1 MGDLR
6 TVVIIEKNLLIQ
18 AGLESIISELPR
30 LVILGF
36 YTGDEPNLNVLLAK
50 QDPDILFLN
59 PQCLDVPVA
68 TFLNQIKGKTNPL
81 IFGLLDDDAPESLK
95 SPFADRL
102 MFSDNKQQIQNKIQ
116 ERGNL
121 NSDSHEKAQ
130 VLSSRE
136 ITILK
141 HVVLGLTNQE
151 IADKLFLSVH
161 TVMTHR
167 KNINKKL
174 GIKTVSGL
182 MVYALMNQ
190 LVSMEDLGDKI

>member
-18 AGLESIISELPR
+18 AGLESILSELPR
-30 LVILGF
+30 LVIIGF
-36 YTGDEPNLNVLLAK
+36 YTGDEPNLNVLLTK
-50 QDPDILFLN
+50 QDPDIMFLN
-59 PQCLDVPVA
+59 PQCLDVPA
-68 TFLNQIKGKTNPL
+68 ANFLNQLKGKINPL
-81 IFGLLDDDAPESLK
+81 IFGLLDDNAPESLK

-116 ERGNL
+116 ERCNL
-121 NSDSHEKAQ
+121 NNDPHDKAQ

>member
-1 MGDLR
+1 MGDLQ
-6 TVVIIEKNLLIQ
+6 TAVVIEKNLLIQ

-30 LVILGF
+30 LVILNF
-36 YTGDEPNLNVLLAK
+36 YTGNESNLTTLLAK
-50 QDPDILFLN
+50 QDPDIIFLN
-59 PQCLDVPVA
+59 PQCLEMPVA
-68 TFLNQIKGKTNPL
+68 TFLNDLKNKINPL
-81 IFGLLDDDAPESLK
+81 IFGILDDHAPESVK

-102 MFSDNKQQIQNKIQ
+102 LYSDNKQQIQNKIRSRCGLDNNLQ
-116 ERGNL
+116 EK
-121 NSDSHEKAQ
+121 EQ
-130 VLSSRE
+130 ILSARE

-161 TVMTHR
+161 TVTTHR

-190 LVSMEDLGDKI
+190 LVSMDELGDKI

>member
-1 MGDLR
+1 MGELH
-6 TVVIIEKNLLIQ
+6 TAVVIENNLLIQ

-30 LVILGF
+30 LVILEF
-36 YTGDEPNLNVLLAK
+36 YTGDEPNLTVLLAK
-50 QDPDILFLN
+50 QEPDIIFLN
-59 PQCLDVPVA
+59 PECLDVQVT
-68 TFLNQIKGKTNPL
+68 TFLNELKGKINPQ
-81 IFGLLDDDAPESLK
+81 IFGILDDNAPESVK

-102 MFSDNKQQIQNKIQ
+102 LSSDNKQQIQNKIRTRCGLDN
-116 ERGNL
+116 E
-121 NSDSHEKAQ
+121 SPEKEQ
-130 VLSSRE
+130 VLSARE

-161 TVMTHR
+161 TVTTHR

-190 LVSMEDLGDKI
+190 LVSMDELGDKI